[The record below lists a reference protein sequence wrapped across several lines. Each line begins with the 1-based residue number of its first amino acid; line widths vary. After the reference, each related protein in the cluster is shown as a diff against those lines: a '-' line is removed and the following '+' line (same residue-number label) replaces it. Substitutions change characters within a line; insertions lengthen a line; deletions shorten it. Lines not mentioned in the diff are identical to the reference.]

1 MRTDDLIAALAAD
14 HAVQPP
20 ALGRGLALGI
30 AAGAVVTLAL
40 FLWLLGPRADA
51 AGAALH
57 SARFVFKFLVTG
69 TLAVTAAFLALRLSR
84 PGAPQPVALLATAPV
99 LLAAAVALEL
109 MALPSS
115 QWSASLFGTT
125 WKACLVFI
133 PLLSA
138 GPLAAILIAMQRGA
152 PTRPAVAGAVA
163 GLLAGGIGS
172 FVYATHCP
180 GDSPLFLAAWYTI
193 TILEM
198 AALGALA
205 GSRLLRW

>member
-14 HAVQPP
+14 HAVPPP
-20 ALGRGLALGI
+20 ALGRGLAAAV

-40 FLWLLGPRADA
+40 FFWLLGVRPDA
-51 AGAALH
+51 AYAALH
-57 SARFVFKFLVTG
+57 SARFDFKFLVTG

-84 PGAPQPVALLATAPV
+84 PGAPQPVALLAAAPV

-193 TILEM
+193 TVLEM

-205 GSRLLRW
+205 GSRLLKW